1 MASLAILG
9 ALVQATNSHCSRTP
23 AVGAA
28 LGLLG
33 AKATLAILG
42 ALRRVLVGNST
53 DAVPLGAT
61 LGLLG
66 AKATLAILGALVRYP
81 LVLLDQAGVAVWA
94 ARLRGSGSP
103 LARFRPRA
111 LGWSA

>member
-1 MASLAILG
+1 MPTA
-9 ALVQATNSHCSRTP
+9 
-23 AVGAA
+23 GAA

-33 AKATLAILG
+33 AKAALAILG

-81 LVLLDQAGVAVWA
+81 LVLLDQAGIAV
-94 ARLRGSGSP
+94 
-103 LARFRPRA
+103 
-111 LGWSA
+111 